1 MEGRVPALPA
11 RTRGGVDTASRGG
24 YSPIVRA
31 TGRVQGPRLLW
42 AAVTLSALCLG
53 SCSSPSPPRETPP
66 APIVLAG
73 AENLVPL
80 LRGEIRAFRD
90 RFPEAA
96 EIRIIPNGSAEG
108 MEQLVNSE
116 VTMSVLTRELTD
128 PEIKAAMQR
137 EGLNAIGF
145 AWDAVA
151 VIVNSRSPVQQI
163 SRTELGQIYRGDLRE
178 WSRLGFRQGGAIVPL
193 TTGPKLG
200 LYEFIQQALL
210 EGAPYGSGVYAEKS
224 EAEIVDIV
232 ASRLDGIG
240 CVSAGFV
247 DARVRA
253 LQVSPAK
260 GLPYIPLDRETTM
273 LKTYPLMRGVSLCTR
288 GAHPPGTATDFINFV
303 TSVDGQ
309 QVVTRF
315 GYAPATVSVHVVR
328 TAEEAQ

>member
-1 MEGRVPALPA
+1 
-11 RTRGGVDTASRGG
+11 
-24 YSPIVRA
+24 
-31 TGRVQGPRLLW
+31 VQGPRLSW
-42 AAVTLSALCLG
+42 AAVTLGALCLG

-90 RFPEAA
+90 RYPEAA

-108 MEQLVNSE
+108 MEQIVNSE

-137 EGLNAIGF
+137 DGLNAIGF

-151 VIVNSRSPVQQI
+151 VIVNSRSPVEQI
-163 SRTELGQIYRGDLRE
+163 SRTELGQIYRGDIRD
-178 WSRLGFRQGGAIVPL
+178 WSKLGFRKGGAIVPL
-193 TTGPKLG
+193 TTGPRLG

-210 EGAPYGSGVYAEKS
+210 EGAPYGPGVYAQKG
-224 EAEIVDIV
+224 EADIVEIV
-232 ASRLDGIG
+232 ASRPDAIG
-240 CVSAGFV
+240 CVSSGFV

-253 LQVSPAK
+253 LRVSPAK
-260 GLPYIPLDRETTM
+260 GLPYIPMDRETSM
-273 LKTYPLMRGVSLCTR
+273 LRTYPLMRGLSLCTR
-288 GAHPPGTATDFINFV
+288 GSNPPGTATDFINFV

-315 GYAPATVSVHVVR
+315 GYAPATVSVRVVR

>member
-1 MEGRVPALPA
+1 
-11 RTRGGVDTASRGG
+11 
-24 YSPIVRA
+24 
-31 TGRVQGPRLLW
+31 VQGPRLSW
-42 AAVTLSALCLG
+42 AAVTLGALCLG
-53 SCSSPSPPRETPP
+53 SCSSPSPPRETPS

-90 RFPEAA
+90 RYPEAA

-108 MEQLVNSE
+108 MEQLVNNE

-128 PEIKAAMQR
+128 PEIKVAMQR
-137 EGLNAIGF
+137 EGMSAIGF

-151 VIVNSRSPVQQI
+151 VIVNARSPVEQI
-163 SRTELGQIYRGDLRE
+163 SRTELGAIYRGGISD
-178 WSRLGFRQGGAIVPL
+178 WSKLGFRRGGAIVPL
-193 TTGPKLG
+193 TTGPRLG

-210 EGAPYGSGVYAEKS
+210 EGAPYGPGVYAEKS
-224 EAEIVDIV
+224 ESLIVDIV
-232 ASRLDGIG
+232 ASRTDAIG
-240 CVSAGFV
+240 CVSSGFV
-247 DARVRA
+247 DARVKA
-253 LQVSPAK
+253 LRISPAK
-260 GLPYIPLDRETTM
+260 GLPYIPLDRETSM
-273 LKTYPLMRGVSLCTR
+273 LKTYPLMRGLSLCTR
-288 GAHPPGTATDFINFV
+288 GRIPSGAATDFINFV